1 MAPPILNHNI
11 NFPNEM
17 SLAAAQPSSMSVT
30 MTTAAISDDL
40 DFEISEEDLARIDAE
55 VNRQLQAKVYVSNN
69 MQLIILSLLLS

>member
-1 MAPPILNHNI
+1 MLNHNI

-17 SLAAAQPSSMSVT
+17 PLAATQPSSVSVT

-69 MQLIILSLLLS
+69 MQLIILSLLLP